1 MVNKKKQKGFTLVEL
16 IVVLVIL
23 GVLAALLVPALTGY
37 IEKSRKNAVIADTRA
52 ITQAAQTELSMV
64 YATDE
69 YNEKKQ
75 AGGALGATV
84 TVASKEGTAYA
95 GLSKMKDAQK
105 NYEDI
110 VNLSEVKTLKNG
122 GAGEFFVVANKSAKI
137 EAVVYKDSKGYVG
150 IYCASDGSLEAFA
163 EGEVQNLETYMNAYW
178 NYVFCTDVASIAWSK
193 AALYAY
199 LGIDLT

>member
-1 MVNKKKQKGFTLVEL
+1 MVNKQKQKGFTLVEL

-75 AGGALGATV
+75 VVGIVGTTV
-84 TVASKEGTAYA
+84 TVAAKNGTAYTGSSNMA
-95 GLSKMKDAQK
+95 DAQK

-110 VNLSEVKTLKNG
+110 VNLSEVKALKNG

-150 IYCASDGSLEAFA
+150 IYCASDGSLEAFTEDKVPA
-163 EGEVQNLETYMNAYW
+163 LEAYMDAYG
-178 NYVFCTDVASIAWSK
+178 NYVICTDVTLIAWTRET
-193 AALYAY
+193 LYYY
-199 LGIDLT
+199 LGITS

>member
-1 MVNKKKQKGFTLVEL
+1 MVNKQKQKGFTLVEL

-52 ITQAAQTELSMV
+52 ITQAAQTELSMA

-75 AGGALGATV
+75 AGGVLGATV
-84 TVASKEGTAYA
+84 TVASKDGTAY
-95 GLSKMKDAQK
+95 GSSKMADAQK
-105 NYEDI
+105 IYEDI

-122 GAGEFFVVANKSAKI
+122 EAGEISVVANKSAKI

-150 IYCASDGSLEAFA
+150 IYCASDGSLEAFT
-163 EGEVQNLETYMNAYW
+163 EDKIPNLEGYMDAYW
-178 NYVFCTDVASIAWSK
+178 NYVFCTDVASIAWTK
-193 AALYAY
+193 AALYAA
-199 LGIDLT
+199 LGITP